1 MWFIILS
8 EFAMDERSRW
18 FREPGR
24 PKVKFKISK
33 SKPKQFQVEVK
44 IKTSK
49 NTKTNREPFFYKN
62 PYKKNYWRVNISAAP
77 QDRVHSE
84 TSSEVSLASYH
95 LISTSY
101 CCISSSY
108 LIIFINGI
116 ICLLDNLYLLCSN
129 CISAQIPQPTSNF

>member
-49 NTKTNREPFFYKN
+49 NTKTNREPFFFYKN

-129 CISAQIPQPTSNF
+129 CISAQIPQPT